1 MDYRTYKMKTFAEKP
16 EVRAE
21 YEQLGPQYE
30 AICAAIESRKAAGLT
45 QKQLAEKMGTAQ
57 ANISRFENGNSNPSL
72 EFLQKMAACMGKTL
86 HVSRSDLCFKE
97 CTVRFL
103 RAVHFCLQKTLD
115 KSRQFCIIICG
126 NYLWSLFEEK
136 PL

>member
-1 MDYRTYKMKTFAEKP
+1 MDYRTYKMKTLAEKP

-72 EFLQKMAACMGKTL
+72 EFCKKWPPVWAKRFTFHL
-86 HVSRSDLCFKE
+86 SDHKNLFS
-97 CTVRFL
+97 
-103 RAVHFCLQKTLD
+103 HFT
-115 KSRQFCIIICG
+115 I
-126 NYLWSLFEEK
+126 
-136 PL
+136 

>member
-1 MDYRTYKMKTFAEKP
+1 MTTKTFFH
-16 EVRAE
+16 
-21 YEQLGPQYE
+21 
-30 AICAAIESRKAAGLT
+30 I
-45 QKQLAEKMGTAQ
+45 
-57 ANISRFENGNSNPSL
+57 
-72 EFLQKMAACMGKTL
+72 
-86 HVSRSDLCFKE
+86 SRSDLCFKE

>member
-86 HVSRSDLCFKE
+86 HVSFECPQKPFFTFHDLISVSKSA
-97 CTVRFL
+97 L
-103 RAVHFCLQKTLD
+103 SAFCG
-115 KSRQFCIIICG
+115 RCIFVCKKRLTNPG
-126 NYLWSLFEEK
+126 SSV
-136 PL
+136 